1 VGKQYIRGYPSMAIS
16 AKLALLAA
24 AVQCA
29 AAFLLPTNL
38 VSLRT
43 SAHARAAAVPA
54 LRMQKGFG
62 ATPPAKKVSEVAKD
76 RKRVSLLC
84 FAKPLGAV
92 AADVTHIASCT
103 IRSWVQDV
111 G

>member
-1 VGKQYIRGYPSMAIS
+1 MAIS

>member
-1 VGKQYIRGYPSMAIS
+1 MSIS

-38 VSLRT
+38 VSLQT
-43 SAHARAAAVPA
+43 SARAAAVPA

-62 ATPPAKKVSEVAKD
+62 ATHPAKKVSEVAQD

-92 AADVTHIASCT
+92 AADVTHIAT
-103 IRSWVQDV
+103 LATLE
-111 G
+111 

>member
-1 VGKQYIRGYPSMAIS
+1 MAMS
-16 AKLALLAA
+16 AKMVLLAA

-29 AAFLLPTNL
+29 AAFFLPTNM

-43 SAHARAAAVPA
+43 SARAAAVPA

-62 ATPPAKKVSEVAKD
+62 ATPPAKKVSDVAKD

-84 FAKPLGAV
+84 FAKSLGTV
-92 AADVTHIASCT
+92 AADVTHIVTLAT
-103 IRSWVQDV
+103 LE
-111 G
+111 